1 MNICL
6 KFESQAAAEQVLY
19 STVGAQEADPEMGI
33 EAIAGY
39 TVPNFRN
46 IDIIGTIYK
55 PTGATE
61 IVDGMQRPVME
72 AVPGYHCNV
81 LVSSNEDITALTPY
95 TVTPTTRVRLWAGE

>member
-19 STVGAQEADPEMGI
+19 GIKGAHEADAERGI
-33 EAIAGY
+33 EAITGFI
-39 TVPNFRN
+39 VPNFRN

-61 IVDGMQRPVME
+61 IVEGMQQPVMV
-72 AVPGYHCNV
+72 AQPGYHCNV
-81 LVSSNEDITALTPY
+81 LVAQDEDASVLIPY
-95 TVTPTTRVRLWAGE
+95 TVTPTTRVRVWAGE